1 MPAWSL
7 PPSRRERTNGE
18 DLRQRDGL
26 LMRALQLLDNRTLA
40 VVEMAE
46 PPPPGAGEVQVAI
59 GAVALNHIDVWG
71 WRGMAFAK
79 RKLPIVIGAEAAGTI
94 VAVGEGVSR
103 KVGETVAIF
112 GADTCGRCAACLAGR
127 DNFCEN
133 VAGIRGFHV
142 DGLARERVN
151 IAARLVVPAPKG
163 VGVVEAA
170 CAPITYG
177 TVEHMLFDNAH
188 LAAGQSVLVQ
198 AGGSGIGTA
207 AIQLAKAVGATVITT
222 VSTDEKAAKAKA
234 LGADHVINYK
244 QDRFEGVVRKITGKR
259 GVDVVFEHVGP
270 DTFAQSMFCLKRGGT
285 LVTCGSTTG
294 VSTEINLFQLYQ
306 RQLRLIGSFG
316 CNLGNVATVL
326 GKMAAGLARPVI
338 DTTISLADIDAA
350 LARLESRNVFGKIIV
365 TL

>member
-1 MPAWSL
+1 M
-7 PPSRRERTNGE
+7 
-18 DLRQRDGL
+18 Q
-26 LMRALQLLDNRTLA
+26 ALQLLDNRVLA
-40 VVEMAE
+40 VVDLPE
-46 PPPPGAGEVQVAI
+46 PPPPGPGEVQVAI

-79 RKLPIVIGAEAAGTI
+79 RRLPIVIGAEAAGTVAAVGAGVENPGVGQI
-94 VAVGEGVSR
+94 VALY
-103 KVGETVAIF
+103 
-112 GADTCGRCAACLAGR
+112 GAETCGQCAACREGR
-127 DNFCEN
+127 ENFCVN
-133 VAGIRGFHV
+133 VAGIRGFHI

-151 IAARLVVPAPKG
+151 VAARLAIAAPAG
-163 VGVVEAA
+163 VGLVEAA
-170 CAPITYG
+170 CAPVTYG
-177 TVEHMLFDNAH
+177 TVEHMLFDNAR
-188 LAAGQSVLVQ
+188 LSAGQSILIQ

-222 VSTDEKAAKAKA
+222 VGSDDKAEKARA
-234 LGADHVINYK
+234 LGADHVINYR
-244 QDRFEGVVRKITGKR
+244 QDRFEGVVRKLTRKE

-270 DTFAQSMFCLKRGGT
+270 DTFAASMFCLKRGGT

-316 CNLGNVATVL
+316 CNLRNL
-326 GKMAAGLARPVI
+326 RDSLRKMAEGIAVPVI
-338 DTTISLADIDAA
+338 DSTITLDDIDAA